1 MKIICKNCGWSWNRN
16 DGGVNPCKC
25 HKCGYNNMYGKKI
38 VGLGSVSEKWSVL
51 GFFKDKELA
60 QNELKKEI
68 ASQKRM
74 VKEFPDLKK
83 YIRVFKIEKKE
94 GGVYVIFSKK

>member
-1 MKIICKNCGWSWNRN
+1 
-16 DGGVNPCKC
+16 
-25 HKCGYNNMYGKKI
+25 MYGKNTI
-38 VGLGSVSEKWSVL
+38 GLGAVQYKWSIV

-60 QNELKKEI
+60 QKRLKKEI

-94 GGVYVIFSKK
+94 GDVYVIFSKKPINK